1 MISLIFPLLLFSQ
14 GLCIQYSY
22 QYEIDTVAG
31 YRHLVL
37 KTSMFRLPLL
47 HPIDFS
53 MLCFI
58 VIQINSFHLNLVR
71 EVLCVAFIGK

>member
-14 GLCIQYSY
+14 GLCIQYY

-37 KTSMFRLPLL
+37 KAFMFRLPLL
-47 HPIDFS
+47 HTIDFS

-58 VIQINSFHLNLVR
+58 VIQINFIHLNLV
-71 EVLCVAFIGK
+71 